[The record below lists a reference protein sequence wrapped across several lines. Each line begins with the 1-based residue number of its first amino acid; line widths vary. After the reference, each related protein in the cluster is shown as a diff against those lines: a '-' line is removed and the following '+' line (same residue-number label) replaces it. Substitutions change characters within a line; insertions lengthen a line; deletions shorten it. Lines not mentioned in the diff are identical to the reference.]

1 VRVKEGAFE
10 AHFHRA
16 RTTIYALTNQ
26 SDKPRVLYLEQPRSR
41 HWVLDV
47 AGPRPVLEERD
58 TWRFRVELAPKSRLE
73 LPVTERLALMEAWV
87 LSSLTAGNLRAFEEL
102 GLLDATSRAG
112 LERILA
118 LRARIQ
124 ALEER
129 SAAAEREAADIAAD
143 QGRLRENVKA
153 VGDRRDARELVTRWL
168 ARAGAQETLI
178 EALREERR
186 QSETERKALR
196 EEVDGVARGLEGE
209 RRL

>member
-1 VRVKEGAFE
+1 
-10 AHFHRA
+10 
-16 RTTIYALTNQ
+16 
-26 SDKPRVLYLEQPRSR
+26 
-41 HWVLDV
+41 
-47 AGPRPVLEERD
+47 VLEERD
-58 TWRFRVELAPKSRLE
+58 TWRFRVELAPKSSVE
-73 LPVTERLALMEAWV
+73 LPVTQRLALMEAWV
-87 LSSLTAGNLRAFEEL
+87 LSSLTAANLRAFEKQ

-129 SAAAEREAADIAAD
+129 SAAAEREAAEIAAD

-168 ARAGAQETLI
+168 GRAGAQETRI

-186 QSETERKALR
+186 QSETEREALR
-196 EEVDGVARGLEGE
+196 EEVDGVVRGLEGE